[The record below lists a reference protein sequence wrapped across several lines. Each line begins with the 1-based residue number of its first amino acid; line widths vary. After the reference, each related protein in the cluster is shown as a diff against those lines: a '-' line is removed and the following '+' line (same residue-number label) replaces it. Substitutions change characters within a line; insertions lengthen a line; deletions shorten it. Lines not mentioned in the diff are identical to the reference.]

1 MKNFGKYIKRAIVIT
16 VALFVICGV
25 AYPFLL
31 TGIGQAVFPKQANGS
46 IVKAEGEAVGSE
58 VVGQKFEGDKYFH
71 GRVSAVDYNTYTEEE
86 KENGDYTGVASGS
99 YNYSATNEDLK
110 KRVEEDVKAFKERYK
125 KATGEEFKGE
135 IPADML
141 TASGSGLD
149 PHISPESAKIQL
161 PIVAAS
167 SGLSEKEVE
176 EIVEKNTTHKLFGI
190 FGEETVNVLQC
201 NIDIAEAISE

>member
-71 GRVSAVDYNTYTEEE
+71 GRVSVVDYNTYTEEE
-86 KENGDYTGVASGS
+86 KENGDYSWYQKYSQYVSG
-99 YNYSATNEDLK
+99 YYSWHSD
-110 KRVEEDVKAFKERYK
+110 
-125 KATGEEFKGE
+125 
-135 IPADML
+135 
-141 TASGSGLD
+141 
-149 PHISPESAKIQL
+149 
-161 PIVAAS
+161 
-167 SGLSEKEVE
+167 
-176 EIVEKNTTHKLFGI
+176 
-190 FGEETVNVLQC
+190 
-201 NIDIAEAISE
+201 

>member
-71 GRVSAVDYNTYTEEE
+71 GRVSVVDYNTYTEGE

-201 NIDIAEAISE
+201 NIDIAEAIGE

>member
-1 MKNFGKYIKRAIVIT
+1 M
-16 VALFVICGV
+16 
-25 AYPFLL
+25 
-31 TGIGQAVFPKQANGS
+31 
-46 IVKAEGEAVGSE
+46 KAEGEAVGSE

-71 GRVSAVDYNTYTEEE
+71 GRVSVVDYNTYTEEE

-201 NIDIAEAISE
+201 NIDIAEAIGE

>member
-31 TGIGQAVFPKQANGS
+31 TGIGQVVFPKQANGS

-58 VVGQKFEGDKYFH
+58 VVGQKFEGDKYFY
-71 GRVSAVDYNTYTEEE
+71 GRVSVVDYNTYTEEE

-201 NIDIAEAISE
+201 NIDIAEAIGE

>member
-201 NIDIAEAISE
+201 NIDIAEAIGQ